1 MSLPVHTVQ
10 VCSAWKVLFYFS
22 SSLVSVDLLDSVF
35 TGIGC
40 VISTSWIVTI
50 DTKWRNC
57 HSQLYLLQ
65 RWWGLLRNSR
75 IRLRIEFQGI
85 KSSLA
90 SVQKIINL
98 TDIYLLCFYF
108 FLIKVLVGP
117 SGEPL
122 VPMGEFTEIF
132 DAPISLDSSKRPP
145 KSSHI
150 PSKVRHTYMYTYIRS
165 WVWDLSLILNL
176 GRIDFCEPYWKLCFE
191 NILFWKRRR
200 FEEYRW
206 LLLIGD

>member
-1 MSLPVHTVQ
+1 MTTGVMSLPVHTVQ

-57 HSQLYLLQ
+57 HSQLYRLQ

-75 IRLRIEFQGI
+75 IRLMIEFQDI
-85 KSSLA
+85 CKSSLA

-98 TDIYLLCFYF
+98 TDIYLLCFIFLF
-108 FLIKVLVGP
+108 FFNKGFGWTLWWA
-117 SGEPL
+117 SG
-122 VPMGEFTEIF
+122 T
-132 DAPISLDSSKRPP
+132 
-145 KSSHI
+145 
-150 PSKVRHTYMYTYIRS
+150 
-165 WVWDLSLILNL
+165 N
-176 GRIDFCEPYWKLCFE
+176 GRIYRDFWCPHKSWQ
-191 NILFWKRRR
+191 
-200 FEEYRW
+200 
-206 LLLIGD
+206 

>member
-1 MSLPVHTVQ
+1 MTTGVMSLPVHTVQ

-98 TDIYLLCFYF
+98 TDIYLLCFIFF
-108 FLIKVLVGP
+108 FLNKGFGWTLWWA
-117 SGEPL
+117 SG
-122 VPMGEFTEIF
+122 T
-132 DAPISLDSSKRPP
+132 
-145 KSSHI
+145 
-150 PSKVRHTYMYTYIRS
+150 
-165 WVWDLSLILNL
+165 N
-176 GRIDFCEPYWKLCFE
+176 GRIYRDFWCPHKS
-191 NILFWKRRR
+191 
-200 FEEYRW
+200 
-206 LLLIGD
+206 GQ

>member
-1 MSLPVHTVQ
+1 MTTGVMSLPVHTVQ

-75 IRLRIEFQGI
+75 IRLMIEFQGMQI
-85 KSSLA
+85 FFSLC
-90 SVQKIINL
+90 SKDHQFDRHLPFMFYIL
-98 TDIYLLCFYF
+98 FYF
-108 FLIKVLVGP
+108 IFYKGFGWTLWWA
-117 SGEPL
+117 SG
-122 VPMGEFTEIF
+122 T
-132 DAPISLDSSKRPP
+132 
-145 KSSHI
+145 
-150 PSKVRHTYMYTYIRS
+150 
-165 WVWDLSLILNL
+165 N
-176 GRIDFCEPYWKLCFE
+176 GRIYRDFWCPHKS
-191 NILFWKRRR
+191 
-200 FEEYRW
+200 
-206 LLLIGD
+206 GQ

>member
-1 MSLPVHTVQ
+1 MTTGVMLLPVHTVQ

-75 IRLRIEFQGI
+75 ILLRIEFQGI

-98 TDIYLLCFYF
+98 TDIYLLCFISSF
-108 FLIKVLVGP
+108 FLNKGFGWTLWWA
-117 SGEPL
+117 SG
-122 VPMGEFTEIF
+122 T
-132 DAPISLDSSKRPP
+132 
-145 KSSHI
+145 
-150 PSKVRHTYMYTYIRS
+150 
-165 WVWDLSLILNL
+165 N
-176 GRIDFCEPYWKLCFE
+176 GRIYRDFWCPHKS
-191 NILFWKRRR
+191 
-200 FEEYRW
+200 
-206 LLLIGD
+206 GQ